1 MATSARIVTERSAEH
16 RFYAG
21 MTLAIFAVVYVGFA
35 RSFFLRPW
43 FPEFPVPPE
52 RFFLLHGLVFA
63 AWVVLLLVQP
73 LLVAAGRSDL
83 HRRLGRL
90 GVILAL
96 GVVLSGVYGA
106 LLAAGRPGGFIGV
119 PVPPAAFLAVP
130 LFDILMFAAFVTLAL
145 RAVRQPQAHKRWMLL
160 AAMTMLT
167 AAFARWPGDPLG
179 RIGILG
185 VFALGDAFL
194 LPLAAWDLRSRGRL
208 HPVTLWG
215 GLALV
220 ASQPLR
226 LAISGTAAW
235 GAFAGSLIGLL
246 A

>member
-1 MATSARIVTERSAEH
+1 
-16 RFYAG
+16 
-21 MTLAIFAVVYVGFA
+21 MTIAIFAVVYVGFA

-63 AWVVLLLVQP
+63 SWIVLLLVQP

-83 HRRLGRL
+83 HRRLGGF
-90 GVILAL
+90 GVVLAI

-106 LLAAGRPGGFIGV
+106 LLAAGRPGGFNGV
-119 PVPPAAFLAVP
+119 PVPPTAFLAVP
-130 LFDILMFAAFVTLAL
+130 LFDMLMFATFVSLAL
-145 RAVRQPQAHKRWMLL
+145 RAVRNPQAHKRWMLL
-160 AAMTMLT
+160 AAMTMLMP
-167 AAFARWPGDPLG
+167 AFARWPGDLIGKLG
-179 RIGILG
+179 IVG
-185 VFALGDAFL
+185 VFAVGDAFL

-235 GAFAGSLIGLL
+235 TAFAGALMGLL

>member
-1 MATSARIVTERSAEH
+1 MTGWSAER

-35 RSFFLRPW
+35 RSLFLRPW
-43 FPEFPVPPE
+43 FPEHPVPPE

-73 LLVAAGRSDL
+73 LLVATGRTDL

-90 GVILAL
+90 GAIVAI

-106 LLAAGRPGGFIGV
+106 LLAAGRPEGFLGV
-119 PVPPAAFLAVP
+119 PVPPAVFVAVP
-130 LFDILMFAAFVTLAL
+130 LFDMLLFAAFVTLAL
-145 RAVRQPQAHKRWMLL
+145 RSVRNPQAHKRWMLL

-167 AAFARWPGDPLG
+167 AALARWPGDPLG
-179 RIGILG
+179 KFGILG

-208 HPVTLWG
+208 HPVTVWG

-226 LAISGTAAW
+226 LAIAGTAAW
-235 GAFAGSLIGLL
+235 AAFAGMAIGLL

>member
-1 MATSARIVTERSAEH
+1 MATSARAVTERSAEH
-16 RFYAG
+16 RFYAA
-21 MTLAIFAVVYVGFA
+21 MAFAMFAVVYVGFA

-43 FPEFPVPPE
+43 FPEIPVPPE

-63 AWVVLLLVQP
+63 SWMVLLLVQP

-83 HRRLGRL
+83 HRRLGKF

-96 GVVLSGVYGA
+96 GVVVSGVYGA

-119 PVPPAAFLAVP
+119 PVPPAAFVAIP
-130 LFDILMFAAFVTLAL
+130 LFDMLMFAAFVTLAL
-145 RAVRQPQAHKRWMLL
+145 CAVRNPQAHKRWMLL
-160 AAMTMLT
+160 AAMSLLT
-167 AAFARWPGDPLG
+167 AALARWPGDPLG
-179 RIGILG
+179 KFGMLG

-208 HPVTLWG
+208 HPVTAWG

-235 GAFAGSLIGLL
+235 AAFAGTLIGLL